1 MDGSYNYWLV
11 ALSLVLA
18 IVASFAAL
26 SMAARIPFVER
37 RMLWLWMGGGSV
49 SMGLAIW
56 SMHFVGMLAF
66 HIGIPLAYDIPLTI
80 LSIFY
85 AIIAS
90 AIAITIV
97 RLKFNNHLSLLVSTV
112 FMGSGIA
119 AMHYTGM
126 DALKMSPEIL
136 YDPKLYALSLLIAYV
151 ASLVALRLFFTQAM
165 NAEAAHR
172 IFDKARFYAAIVMG
186 VAIAGMHYTA
196 MEAAIFDPRSVCTA
210 VGQGIDSGI
219 MSILIVLGVI
229 LIIAITIL
237 LLMLDT
243 KYADNRRLQLSEQRV
258 SQVIN
263 SAPQG
268 MVVVTAEGVIEQVNR
283 SVLKMFGYN
292 REELI
297 GQSIEVL
304 LPVSLREKHAQL
316 RQAYLDDPQFRPMGG
331 SMDLAAFAKNGEE
344 FRVEIG
350 LSPMHVD
357 NNVSVLATI
366 VDITER
372 LKMENELRLQQ
383 AALSHANKRIMLA
396 TDVTGIGIWEYDLEA
411 NAIIWDDTM
420 YELYGVI
427 RDKAS
432 CTYDFWAG
440 LVHPDDV
447 DYATSNLK
455 QVVEGEKDY
464 DAEFRII
471 RPDGE
476 IRWMKLHAT
485 HVNSEDGRVVQIIG
499 TNQDVTERKEYADTL
514 EKTVKHRTSELEKA
528 KQEAEDAS
536 EIKGLFLANMSH
548 ELRTPMH
555 AISSFT
561 RLALKREKDE
571 KNLKYLGNIK
581 ISADRL
587 TSLLNDLL
595 DLSKLE
601 AGKMTAQFQECNFL
615 ELFNEHLLLLESLAD
630 DKKLEFT
637 LLHQGQLTADV
648 DKKLIGQAITNI
660 LSNAIKFSPVGGNIK
675 IDINPSTG
683 RTAISG
689 ADEISFVITDQGPG
703 IPRDEIDQIFDQF
716 VQSSKTRTGQGNQG
730 TGLGLPIT
738 REIIELHH
746 GKIWA
751 SSPVAGNELSSD
763 EVNQKGSAFHVIL
776 PLNQAATAS
785 AIS

>member
-1 MDGSYNYWLV
+1 MEGSYNYWLV
-11 ALSLVLA
+11 SLSLVLA
-18 IVASFAAL
+18 IVASYAAL
-26 SMAARIPFVER
+26 SMAARIPFVQR
-37 RMLWLWMGGGSV
+37 RMLWLWMVGGCV

-66 HIGIPLAYDIPLTI
+66 HIGIPLAYDVPLTV
-80 LSIFY
+80 LSILY

-97 RLKFNNHLSLLVSTV
+97 RLKYNNHLSLFVSTL

-136 YDPKLYALSLLIAYV
+136 YDRKLFLLSLLIAYV
-151 ASLVALRLFFTQAM
+151 ASFVALRLFFKQSL
-165 NAEAAHR
+165 NKEAAHR
-172 IFDKARFYAAIVMG
+172 VFDKSRFYAAVLMG

-243 KYADNRRLQLSEQRV
+243 KYADNRRLQLSELRV
-258 SQVIN
+258 REVIN

-268 MVVVTAEGVIEQVNR
+268 MVVVNAEGMIEQVNR

-292 REELI
+292 REELT

-304 LPVSLREKHAQL
+304 LPVNLREKHVKL
-316 RQAYLDDPQFRPMGG
+316 RQSYFENPRHRPMGG
-331 SMDLAAFAKNGEE
+331 SMDLAAFAKNGQE

-350 LSPMHVD
+350 LSPMQFD
-357 NNVSVLATI
+357 NKVSVLASI

-383 AALSHANKRIMLA
+383 AALAHANKRIMLA

-411 NAIIWDDTM
+411 DAIIWDETM
-420 YELYGVI
+420 YELYGVL
-427 RDKAS
+427 REENP
-432 CTYDFWAG
+432 CTYESWAG
-440 LVHPDDV
+440 MVHPEDV
-447 DYATSNLK
+447 EYATGNLE
-455 QVVEGEKDY
+455 QVVLGQKEY

-514 EKTVKHRTSELEKA
+514 EKTVKQRTSELEKA

-536 EIKGLFLANMSH
+536 EIKGLFLASMSH

-561 RLALKREKDE
+561 QLALKREQDE
-571 KNLKYLGNIK
+571 KNLKYLSNID
-581 ISADRL
+581 ISAKRL

-601 AGKMTAQFQECNFL
+601 AGKMAASYKECNVL
-615 ELFNEHLLLLESLAD
+615 ELFNENLLLLESLAH
-630 DKKLEFT
+630 DKNLQIS
-637 LLHQGQLTADV
+637 LHHRGALSAEIDS
-648 DKKLIGQAITNI
+648 KLIGQAITNI
-660 LSNAIKFSPVGGNIK
+660 VSNAIKFSPVGGKIK
-675 IDINPSTG
+675 IDINPLSGQMMMSG
-683 RTAISG
+683 R
-689 ADEISFVITDQGPG
+689 DEISFVISDQGPG
-703 IPRDEIDQIFDQF
+703 IPLQEIDQIFDQF
-716 VQSSKTRTGQGNQG
+716 VQSSKTRTGRGNEG

-738 REIIELHH
+738 REIIALHH

-751 SSPVAGNELSSD
+751 SSPVSDSELASD
-763 EVNQKGSAFHVIL
+763 DINKKGATFHVVL
-776 PLNQAATAS
+776 PLKQEQGA
-785 AIS
+785 

>member
-11 ALSLVLA
+11 SLSLVLA
-18 IVASFAAL
+18 IMASFAAL

-66 HIGIPLAYDIPLTI
+66 HIGIPLAYDVPLTI

-85 AIIAS
+85 AVIAS

-97 RLKFNNHLSLLVSTV
+97 RLKFNNNLSLVVSTL

-126 DALKMSPEIL
+126 EALKMSPEIF
-136 YDPKLYALSLLIAYV
+136 YDQKLFVLSLLIAYV
-151 ASLVALRLFFTQAM
+151 ASFVALRLFFKQAM
-165 NAEAAHR
+165 NVEAAHR
-172 IFDKARFYAAIVMG
+172 LFDKARFYAAIIMG

-219 MSILIVLGVI
+219 MSVLIVLGVI

-258 SQVIN
+258 KQVIN

-268 MVVVTAEGVIEQVNR
+268 MIVINAKGVIEQVNR
-283 SVLKMFGYN
+283 SVIKLLGYT

-297 GQSIEVL
+297 GQSIEML
-304 LPVSLREKHAQL
+304 LPVNLREKHAQL
-316 RQAYLDDPQFRPMGG
+316 RQGYLDNPRYRPMGG
-331 SMDLAAFAKNGEE
+331 AMDLAAYAKNGDE

-411 NAIIWDDTM
+411 NVIIWDDTM
-420 YELYGVI
+420 YELYGVL
-427 RDKAS
+427 RDEIP
-432 CTYDFWAG
+432 CTYDSWAG
-440 LVHPDDV
+440 MIHPDDV
-447 DYATSNLK
+447 EYATSNLK
-455 QVVEGEKDY
+455 QVVLGEKEY

-471 RPDGE
+471 RPDGV

-485 HVNSEDGRVVQIIG
+485 HVNSEDGQVVQIIG

-528 KQEAEDAS
+528 KQEAEEAS

-561 RLALKREKDE
+561 RLALKREQDE
-571 KNLKYLGNIK
+571 KNIKYLNNIE
-581 ISADRL
+581 ISANRL

-601 AGKMTAQFQECNFL
+601 AGKMVAQYKECNFL
-615 ELFNEHLLLLESLAD
+615 DLFNEHLLLLESLAE
-630 DKKLEFT
+630 DKKLDIR
-637 LLHQGQLTADV
+637 LHHQGQINVDI

-660 LSNAIKFSPVGGNIK
+660 LSNAIKFSPEGGKIK
-675 IDINPSTG
+675 IDINPPSGQMTMSG
-683 RTAISG
+683 R
-689 ADEISFVITDQGPG
+689 DEISFVISDQGPG
-703 IPRDEIDQIFDQF
+703 IPLEEVNQIFDQF
-716 VQSSKTRTGQGNQG
+716 VQSSKTRTGRGNEG

-738 REIIELHH
+738 REIIELHN

-751 SSPVAGNELSSD
+751 SSPVADSELFSND
-763 EVNQKGSAFHVIL
+763 ENQKGSTIHVIL
-776 PLNQAATAS
+776 PIKQQSQTAS
-785 AIS
+785 

>member
-11 ALSLVLA
+11 SLSLVLA
-18 IVASFAAL
+18 IMASFAAL

-66 HIGIPLAYDIPLTI
+66 HIGIPLAYDVPLTI

-85 AIIAS
+85 AVIAS

-97 RLKFNNHLSLLVSTV
+97 RLKFNNNLSLVVSTL

-126 DALKMSPEIL
+126 EALKMSPEIF
-136 YDPKLYALSLLIAYV
+136 YDQKLFVLSLLIAYV
-151 ASLVALRLFFTQAM
+151 ASFVALRLFFKQAM
-165 NAEAAHR
+165 NVEAAHR
-172 IFDKARFYAAIVMG
+172 LFDKARFYAAIIMG

-219 MSILIVLGVI
+219 MSVLIVLGVI

-258 SQVIN
+258 KQVIN

-268 MVVVTAEGVIEQVNR
+268 MIVINAKGVIEQVNR
-283 SVLKMFGYN
+283 SVIKLFGYT

-297 GQSIEVL
+297 GQSIEML
-304 LPVSLREKHAQL
+304 LPVNLREKHAQL
-316 RQAYLDDPQFRPMGG
+316 RQGYLDNPRYRPMGG
-331 SMDLAAFAKNGEE
+331 AMDLAAYAKNGDE

-411 NAIIWDDTM
+411 NVIIWDDTM
-420 YELYGVI
+420 YELYGVL
-427 RDKAS
+427 RDEIP
-432 CTYDFWAG
+432 CTYDSWAG
-440 LVHPDDV
+440 MIHPDDV
-447 DYATSNLK
+447 EYATSNLK
-455 QVVEGEKDY
+455 QVVLGEKEY

-471 RPDGE
+471 RPDGV

-485 HVNSEDGRVVQIIG
+485 HVNSEDGQVVQIIG

-528 KQEAEDAS
+528 KQEAEEAS

-561 RLALKREKDE
+561 RLALKREQDE
-571 KNLKYLGNIK
+571 KNIKYLNNIE
-581 ISADRL
+581 ISANRL

-601 AGKMTAQFQECNFL
+601 AGKMVAQYKECNFL
-615 ELFNEHLLLLESLAD
+615 DLFNEHLLLLESLAE
-630 DKKLEFT
+630 DKKLDIR
-637 LLHQGQLTADV
+637 LHHQGQINVDI

-660 LSNAIKFSPVGGNIK
+660 LSNAIKFSPEGGKIK
-675 IDINPSTG
+675 IDINPPSGQMTMSG
-683 RTAISG
+683 R
-689 ADEISFVITDQGPG
+689 DEISFVISDQGPG
-703 IPRDEIDQIFDQF
+703 IPLEEVNQIFDQF
-716 VQSSKTRTGQGNQG
+716 VQSSKTRTGRGNEG

-738 REIIELHH
+738 REIIELHN

-751 SSPVAGNELSSD
+751 SSPVADSELFSND
-763 EVNQKGSAFHVIL
+763 ENQKGSTIHVIL
-776 PLNQAATAS
+776 PIKQQSQTAS
-785 AIS
+785 

>member
-11 ALSLVLA
+11 SLSLVLA
-18 IVASFAAL
+18 IMASFAAL

-66 HIGIPLAYDIPLTI
+66 HIGIPLAYDVPLTI

-85 AIIAS
+85 AVIAS

-97 RLKFNNHLSLLVSTV
+97 RLKFNNNFSLVVSTL

-126 DALKMSPEIL
+126 EALKMSPEIF
-136 YDPKLYALSLLIAYV
+136 YDQKLFVLSLLIAYV
-151 ASLVALRLFFTQAM
+151 ASFVALRLFFKQAM
-165 NAEAAHR
+165 NVEAAHR
-172 IFDKARFYAAIVMG
+172 LFDKARFYAAIIMG

-219 MSILIVLGVI
+219 MSVLIVLGVI

-258 SQVIN
+258 KQVIN

-268 MVVVTAEGVIEQVNR
+268 MIVINAKGVIEQVNR
-283 SVLKMFGYN
+283 SVIKLFGYT

-297 GQSIEVL
+297 GQSIEML
-304 LPVSLREKHAQL
+304 LPVNLREKHAQL
-316 RQAYLDDPQFRPMGG
+316 RQGYLDNPRYRPMGG
-331 SMDLAAFAKNGEE
+331 AMDLAAYAKNGDE

-411 NAIIWDDTM
+411 NVIIWDDTM
-420 YELYGVI
+420 YELYGVL
-427 RDKAS
+427 RDEIP
-432 CTYDFWAG
+432 CTYDSWAG
-440 LVHPDDV
+440 MIHPDDV
-447 DYATSNLK
+447 EYATSNLK
-455 QVVEGEKDY
+455 QVVLGEKEY

-471 RPDGE
+471 RPDGV

-485 HVNSEDGRVVQIIG
+485 HVNSEDGQVVQIIG

-528 KQEAEDAS
+528 KQEAEEAS

-561 RLALKREKDE
+561 RLALKREQDE
-571 KNLKYLGNIK
+571 KNIKYLNNIE
-581 ISADRL
+581 ISANRL

-601 AGKMTAQFQECNFL
+601 AGKMVAQYKECNFL
-615 ELFNEHLLLLESLAD
+615 DLFNEHLLLLESLAE
-630 DKKLEFT
+630 DKKLDIR
-637 LLHQGQLTADV
+637 LHHQGQINVDI

-660 LSNAIKFSPVGGNIK
+660 LSNAIKFSPEGGKIK
-675 IDINPSTG
+675 IDINPPSGQMTMSG
-683 RTAISG
+683 R
-689 ADEISFVITDQGPG
+689 DEISFVISDQGPG
-703 IPRDEIDQIFDQF
+703 IPLEEVNQIFDQF
-716 VQSSKTRTGQGNQG
+716 VQSSKTRTGRGNEG

-738 REIIELHH
+738 REIIELHN

-751 SSPVAGNELSSD
+751 SSPVADSELFSND
-763 EVNQKGSAFHVIL
+763 ENQKGSTIHVIL
-776 PLNQAATAS
+776 PIKQQSQTAS
-785 AIS
+785 